1 MARTVTAMR
10 HARAAFDIAREK
22 NRLGEWQDDLEQ
34 VASLTADSDV
44 LAFLEDPK
52 IHTKIKADLL
62 AGQLEGIDPL
72 VLNLVYLLIE
82 KGRMAMIGDVAIEY
96 RRLLESHRS
105 IERAEV
111 ITAAPVSKVNLTK
124 LKERLSE
131 VVGKEIVLKTR
142 VDPELI
148 SGMVARVGD
157 KVIDGCTRNQ
167 LALLRRELRQRGD

>member
-1 MARTVTAMR
+1 MVMR

-22 NRLGEWQDDLEQ
+22 NKLDEWQTDLEQ

-52 IHTKIKADLL
+52 IHIKIKADLL
-62 AGQLEGIDPL
+62 AGQLEGIDPIII
-72 VLNLVYLLIE
+72 NLVYLLIE
-82 KGRMAMIGDVAIEY
+82 KGRMAMIGDMVIEY

-111 ITAAPVSKVNLTK
+111 ITAAPISKVNLTK

-131 VVGKEIVLKTR
+131 VVGKEIVLKTKI
-142 VDPELI
+142 DPELI

-167 LALLRRELRQRGD
+167 LALLRRELRKRGD

>member
-22 NRLGEWQDDLEQ
+22 DRLDEWQADLEQ
-34 VASLTADSDV
+34 VAGLAADADV
-44 LAFLEDPK
+44 LAFLESPK
-52 IHTKIKADLL
+52 IHFKKKADLL
-62 AGQLEGIDPL
+62 AGQLKGIDPL

-82 KGRMAMIGDVAIEY
+82 KGRMAMIGDVAAEY
-96 RRLLESHRS
+96 RRLLESHRG

-111 ITAAPVSKVNLTK
+111 ITAAPVSEADLAR
-124 LKERLSE
+124 LKERLGE

-157 KVIDGCTRNQ
+157 KVLDGSTRSK
-167 LALLRRELRQRGD
+167 LAFLRREMRQGGN